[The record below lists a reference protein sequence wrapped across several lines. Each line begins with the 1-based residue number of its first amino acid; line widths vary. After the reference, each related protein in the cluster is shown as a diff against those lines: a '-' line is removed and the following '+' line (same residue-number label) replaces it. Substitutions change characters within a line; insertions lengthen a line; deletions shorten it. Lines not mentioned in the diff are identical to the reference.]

1 MIKVPEYNEVLEIVK
16 GSKSSLAFVL
26 YDENYTEADVSN
38 DSFICKVVDDTGTE
52 QAGACSI
59 GIDNGKVVLT
69 IDTTNLT
76 AGNKYFCEA
85 EDSTLSLC
93 IAKIEIHVNESIIH
107 A

>member
-1 MIKVPEYNEVLEIVK
+1 MIKVPEYNEVLEITK
-16 GSKSSLAFVL
+16 GSKASLAFVL
-26 YDENYTEADVSN
+26 YDEDYNEADVSS
-38 DSFICKVVDDTGTE
+38 DTFTCKVVDDTGTE

-59 GIDNGKVVLT
+59 GIDNGKVVLM

-93 IAKIEIHVNESIIH
+93 IARIEIHIKESIIH
-107 A
+107 G